1 PPSDPGPMMT
11 CLDPGLRTVGLH
23 EARHVPDTRSDESEA
38 AEALD
43 RRLEA
48 ALRSLGPLEWGV
60 IRCRYWR
67 GWSWDRIAQFY
78 DIVEK
83 DGGAHF
89 VEQLHAR
96 GLRELR
102 EALR

>member
-1 PPSDPGPMMT
+1 MSVWHDQNFLATCGIPPSDPGPMMT

-48 ALRSLGPLEWGV
+48 
-60 IRCRYWR
+60 
-67 GWSWDRIAQFY
+67 
-78 DIVEK
+78 
-83 DGGAHF
+83 
-89 VEQLHAR
+89 
-96 GLRELR
+96 
-102 EALR
+102 